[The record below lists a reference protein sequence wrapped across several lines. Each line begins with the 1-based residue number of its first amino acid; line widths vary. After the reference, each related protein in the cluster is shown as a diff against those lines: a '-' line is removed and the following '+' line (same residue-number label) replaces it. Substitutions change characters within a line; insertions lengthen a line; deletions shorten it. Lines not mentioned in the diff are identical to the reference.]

1 MRHIILR
8 TRGWRG
14 RGRPWFIWDRGDCVG
29 MGLWGWGH
37 IRWLVRHWSH
47 CELLTCVVDVF
58 VALFM
63 VGHLIFDE
71 IEGKKMEL
79 TSSTCMYS
87 VSHLEYRG

>member
-8 TRGWRG
+8 PRGG
-14 RGRPWFIWDRGDCVG
+14 SWFVWDRGDRVG
-29 MGLWGWGH
+29 MRLGGWGH
-37 IRWLVRHWSH
+37 IGWLVGHWSH

-63 VGHLIFDE
+63 VGHLKFDE
-71 IEGKKMEL
+71 IQGKKMVL

>member
-8 TRGWRG
+8 PRGWRG
-14 RGRPWFIWDRGDCVG
+14 RGWSWFVGDRGDLVG
-29 MGLWGWGH
+29 MRLGGGGH
-37 IRWLVRHWSH
+37 IGWLVRHWSH

-63 VGHLIFDE
+63 VGHLKSDE
-71 IEGKKMEL
+71 IVDKKMEL

-87 VSHLEYRG
+87 VSHLEYGG